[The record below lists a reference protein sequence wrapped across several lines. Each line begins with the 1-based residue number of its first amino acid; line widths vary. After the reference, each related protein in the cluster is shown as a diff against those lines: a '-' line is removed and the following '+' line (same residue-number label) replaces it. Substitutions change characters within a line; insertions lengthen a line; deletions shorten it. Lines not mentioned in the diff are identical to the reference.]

1 MTAMHNDGLGAEGAD
16 GPKLVEIFPLMLIYA
31 VGFMS
36 ATYIP
41 VWVAAAARG
50 YDVPTSTVGLIGSY
64 ELGAIALSTIL
75 SAAIRTPTPSRIPI
89 VVGLIVSIVFNTLA
103 GFAPTLGV
111 FTIALVIAGIA
122 NGFLLAEVN
131 GRAAA
136 SAVPARIFTGQLFV
150 MMSCATLFFAAA
162 PRLLSAFG
170 TGAPF
175 LFSATA
181 GVLALMS
188 VSRLTS
194 QGTNHAA
201 TGVGGPFSITVTS
214 VLLLVSPTLLFI
226 SMNVLWPYIS
236 PEASRAGVTLAQY
249 SKALSAGALIN
260 LVGPLISAR
269 LLKRRTT
276 WTPMVLTGIAALA
289 TCTALAT
296 TVDNSTAFLGGITLI
311 PFFLLI
317 VVPFYLAMLTESDR
331 SGKFVA
337 VSSAFFMIGTAIG
350 PGLGGV
356 SLKALGLPGLALA
369 SIAAPVMALLTS
381 WIASALLAGKRAETS
396 IRSVSL

>member
-1 MTAMHNDGLGAEGAD
+1 MTAVNHDELGAAGVA
-16 GPKLVEIFPLMLIYA
+16 GPKLIEIFPLMLIYA

-41 VWVAAAARG
+41 VWVGAAARG
-50 YDVPTSTVGLIGSY
+50 YGVPTSTVGLIGSY
-64 ELGAIALSTIL
+64 ELGAIALSTIV

-89 VVGLIVSIVFNTLA
+89 VAGLVVSIVFNALA
-103 GFAPTLGV
+103 GFAPTLDI
-111 FTIALVIAGIA
+111 FTIALIIAAVA

-136 SAVPARIFTGQLFV
+136 CAVPARVFTGQLFV
-150 MMSCATLFFAAA
+150 MMSCATLFFAAV
-162 PRLLSAFG
+162 PRLLSTFG
-170 TGAPF
+170 SGAPF

-181 GVLALMS
+181 GVLALLS
-188 VSRLTS
+188 VIKLTT
-194 QGTNHAA
+194 QGTKRVARGA
-201 TGVGGPFSITVTS
+201 GVPFSINATS

-226 SMNVLWPYIS
+226 SMNVLWPYIG
-236 PEASRAGVTLAQY
+236 PEASRAGVTLAEY

-269 LLKRRTT
+269 LLKRRPT
-276 WTPMVLTGIAALA
+276 WTPVTMIGITALA
-289 TCTALAT
+289 ICTALAT
-296 TVDNSTAFLGGITLI
+296 VVTNSTAFLSGITLI

-350 PGLGGV
+350 PGLGGI
-356 SLKALGLPGLALA
+356 SLKAMGLPGLALA
-369 SIAAPVMALLTS
+369 SIAAPVIALMTS
-381 WIASALLAGKRAETS
+381 WTASVLLAGKRAETP
-396 IRSVSL
+396 IRNISL

>member
-1 MTAMHNDGLGAEGAD
+1 MTAMMHRAD
-16 GPKLVEIFPLMLIYA
+16 EAQGSEIPKLIEIFPLMLIYA

-41 VWVAAAARG
+41 VWVGAAAKG
-50 YDVPTSTVGLIGSY
+50 YGVPTTTVGLIGSY
-64 ELGAIALSTIL
+64 ELGAIAISTIL
-75 SAAIRTPTPSRIPI
+75 SAALRSPSPGRLPL
-89 VVGLIVSIVFNTLA
+89 VAGLIISIAFNGLA
-103 GFAPTLGV
+103 AFAPTLGI
-111 FTIALVIAGIA
+111 FTTMLIVAGVA

-136 SAVPARIFTGQLFV
+136 CTVPARVFTGQLFV

-162 PRLLSAFG
+162 PRLLRTFG
-170 TGAPF
+170 AGAPF
-175 LFSATA
+175 LFCAAA
-181 GVLALMS
+181 GVVALIS
-188 VSRLTS
+188 LVKLTG
-194 QGTNHAA
+194 QGTGRAA
-201 TGVGGPFSITVTS
+201 HGSREPFSINLPS
-214 VLLLVSPTLLFI
+214 VLLLLSPTLLFI

-236 PEASRAGVTLAQY
+236 PEAARAGVTLAQY

-269 LLKRRTT
+269 LLRRRAA
-276 WTPMVLTGIAALA
+276 WTPMMIAGIVALA
-289 TCTALAT
+289 ICTAMAT
-296 TVDNSTAFLGGITLI
+296 SVDNATAFLAGITFI

-356 SLKALGLPGLALA
+356 SLTALGLRGLAFA
-369 SIAAPVMALLTS
+369 SIAAPLFAIITS
-381 WIASALLAGKRAETS
+381 GVASVLLASRRNKAAIG
-396 IRSVSL
+396 SVSV